1 MSKTNNIKAF
11 LNDGRILSNIEVN
24 ELTKAL
30 IEVIDQQ
37 DKRITKLEQAI
48 EVMLENET
56 MKDQISDYVK

>member
-1 MSKTNNIKAF
+1 MAQTNNIKAF
-11 LNDGRILSNIEVN
+11 LADGRILNNIEVN

-37 DKRITKLEQAI
+37 DKRITRLEQAI

-56 MKDQISDYVK
+56 IKDQTDNYVK

>member
-11 LNDGRILSNIEVN
+11 LADGRILNNIEVN

-37 DKRITKLEQAI
+37 DKRITRLEQAI
-48 EVMLENET
+48 EVMLQHET
-56 MKDQISDYVK
+56 IKDQTSDYVK

>member
-11 LNDGRILSNIEVN
+11 LNDGRILNNIEVN

-56 MKDQISDYVK
+56 MKDQTDNYVK